1 MDKIGRVS
9 RAELAMMCSE
19 GVQSVLRQTSNDA
32 YMEIDFDKV

>member
-19 GVQSVLRQTSNDA
+19 GVQSVLRQTSNVIVLRKR
-32 YMEIDFDKV
+32 YILG